1 MRTKGWLGVAFA
13 ACLLAGNV
21 GCSGEV
27 QLNAGIKQPEP
38 VKPPPPPPPADA
50 DGDGVLDDGTDKCV
64 GEKEDNLTPDPK
76 DGCKSSDPDG
86 DGILADADKCP
97 AEAENK
103 NSFQDEDG
111 CPDVIPKVAIVKDE
125 VKITDKILF
134 AFARAEID
142 KSSEELIKTIAQVI
156 KDNPQV
162 EFVEVAGHADKVGDD
177 VGNVTLTK
185 RRAEAVVK
193 ALVALGV
200 DRNRVRAAGY
210 GRYCPIDAGDTD
222 EAREK
227 NRRVEF
233 KIMRMN
239 GKDTGV
245 PLGCAEAV
253 AKGIK
258 PAGVPATA
266 AAADKKQGVATEA
279 KSGTEVKPAV
289 EAKPADKKPAVEAKP
304 ADTKAGD
311 TRPAADT
318 KPSDLAPKK

>member
-1 MRTKGWLGVAFA
+1 MRIKGWLGVAFA

-27 QLNAGIKQPEP
+27 NLNAGAKTPETP
-38 VKPPPPPPPADA
+38 KPQPPPPPADA
-50 DGDGVLDDGTDKCV
+50 DGDGVVDDGTDKCV
-64 GEKEDNLTPDPK
+64 GEKEDNLAPDPK
-76 DGCKSSDPDG
+76 DGCKSADPDG

-97 AEAENK
+97 TEAESK

-111 CPDVIPKVAIVKDE
+111 CPDVMPKVAIVKNE
-125 VKITDKILF
+125 VRINDKILF
-134 AFARAEID
+134 AFAKAEID
-142 KSSEELIKTIAQVI
+142 KSSEDLIKNIAQVI
-156 KDNPQV
+156 KENPQV

-200 DRNRVRAAGY
+200 DKNRLRGAGY
-210 GRYCPIDAGDTD
+210 GRYCPVDPGDTD
-222 EAREK
+222 EAKEK

-245 PLGCAEAV
+245 ELGCAEAA

-266 AAADKKQGVATEA
+266 PRAKAAEAAGADA
-279 KSGTEVKPAV
+279 KPADTKPAAEVKPAV
-289 EAKPADKKPAVEAKP
+289 EKPADKKPAADAKP
-304 ADTKAGD
+304 ADAK
-311 TRPAADT
+311 PAA
-318 KPSDLAPKK
+318 SDLAPKK